1 MLTVGYGEQRWKVRD
16 DGGLD
21 QDGSN
26 EGGEKQTED
35 IFESIT
41 NRIPDEFDMS
51 CRFKRETKVMTMCR
65 AE

>member
-21 QDGSN
+21 QDGSS

-35 IFESIT
+35 IFEDIT
-41 NRIPDEFDMS
+41 NRS
-51 CRFKRETKVMTMCR
+51 S
-65 AE
+65 

>member
-21 QDGSN
+21 QDGSS

-41 NRIPDEFDMS
+41 NRIPDEFDTS
-51 CRFKRETKVMTMCR
+51 CTFKRETKVMTMCW